1 MKKFTP
7 SMTKISRKIKT
18 GRDLLDWLKNE
29 NKKLT
34 DIYFES
40 DIDGHIFSVYT
51 RLPTIEEAKEQR
63 IVYEETIL
71 RNELLFKK

>member
-1 MKKFTP
+1 MKKFNI
-7 SMTKISRKIKT
+7 SMTKVCKKIKT

-29 NKKLT
+29 NKKLS
-34 DIYFES
+34 DIYFET

-63 IVYEETIL
+63 IVYEEAVL